1 MGYRSEVYLRIA
13 EPLVEVVDAA
23 RKLDDNLDKMLSD
36 GEAERTDKVKT
47 DFYWEHTKWYDS
59 YPEVQA
65 VESLLDMLQDDDY
78 GFIRL
83 GEEQGDIEQK
93 GYPSDYDMYTNTSV
107 DWQVSMKKSS
117 FIGRTVKYKFGDKVG
132 VVVDGYKVDNKDS
145 LYTDV
150 FKVLYSDKSVEV
162 LIFHETSFQ
171 YEPWQILDQIS
182 Y

>member
-36 GEAERTDKVKT
+36 GSSYCECKT
-47 DFYWEHTKWYDS
+47 DFHWEHAKWYDS

-83 GEEQGDIEQK
+83 GEEDGDIDRK
-93 GYPSDYDMYTNTSV
+93 GDPSCYDMYISTSV
-107 DWQVSMKKSS
+107 DW
-117 FIGRTVKYKFGDKVG
+117 
-132 VVVDGYKVDNKDS
+132 
-145 LYTDV
+145 
-150 FKVLYSDKSVEV
+150 
-162 LIFHETSFQ
+162 
-171 YEPWQILDQIS
+171 
-182 Y
+182 